1 MKLILVGKAAAG
13 KDFFRLRLEDKGFVS
28 GISHTTR
35 QPRKTETDGV
45 DYHYTNEE
53 KFKELIDSGEMLEHM
68 IFKGTY
74 YGLTKDEFDNGDVLI
89 MSPEGLDLLPEDIKK
104 QCLIIYLDIE
114 PTTRL
119 VRLILRDDKNDT
131 LERRFEADEKQF
143 KDFKEFDLRV
153 TNSQF

>member
-13 KDFFRLRLEDKGFVS
+13 KDFFRLRLENKGFIS

-35 QPRKTETDGV
+35 PPRKTETDGV
-45 DYHYTNEE
+45 DYHYTTEE
-53 KFKELIDSGEMLEHM
+53 KFIELIDSGEMLEHM
-68 IFKGTY
+68 VFKGTY
-74 YGLTKDEFDNGDVLI
+74 YGLTREEFEKGDVLI
-89 MSPEGLDLLPEDIKK
+89 MSPEGLYLLPEDIKK
-104 QCLIIYLDIE
+104 RCLIIYLDIA

-131 LERRFEADEKQF
+131 LERRFEADENQF

-153 TNSQF
+153 TNSEF